1 MPPEALFE
9 FKLIKLSVKINCPDI
24 IRLKTVKTPLAIR
37 EKTSPPLGS
46 FPLRGRE
53 KLLTYI

>member
-53 KLLTYI
+53 KVLT